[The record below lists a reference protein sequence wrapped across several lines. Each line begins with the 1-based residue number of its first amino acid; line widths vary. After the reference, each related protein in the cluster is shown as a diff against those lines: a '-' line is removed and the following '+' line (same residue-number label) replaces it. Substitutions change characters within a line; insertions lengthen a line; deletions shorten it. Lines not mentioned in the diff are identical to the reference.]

1 MIHRTPTAG
10 MTRQEWLAERRKSLG
25 GSDMGAVLG
34 MHRYSSP
41 YAVWAEKTGRLPD
54 EEDNEAMR
62 QGRDLEDYVARRF
75 MEKSGKKVRRLNAI
89 LRNDEYPHLHANIDR
104 DVVGEDSGLE
114 CKTASAL
121 SSRRF
126 AGGDFPEN
134 YYCQC
139 VTYLAVTGYRRWYLA
154 VLILGKGFQIY
165 QMTTVPEDEVP
176 AWCESST
183 YVGPEEIAA
192 LTRAAEHFWVSYV
205 EQDSPPP
212 VDGLSATT
220 KAMETIYAEDNGGEV
235 QLLDREGLFREYFD
249 LKFAA
254 DRIAKEM
261 DAIKQTIME
270 DLGQASTGACD
281 GFSVTWKNQTRM
293 LFDVNRFA
301 KDHPGMDLS
310 AYYKASI
317 SRPFK
322 IKKEASSQ

>member
-1 MIHRTPTAG
+1 MIHKIPTTG
-10 MTRQEWLAERRKSLG
+10 MSRQDWLAERRKSLG

-41 YAVWAEKTGRLPD
+41 YAVWADKTGRLP
-54 EEDNEAMR
+54 EQEDNEAMR

-75 MEKSGKKVRRLNAI
+75 AEKSGKRVRRLNAI
-89 LRNDEYPHLHANIDR
+89 LRNDLYPHLHANIDR
-104 DVVGEDSGLE
+104 DIVGEDSGLE

-126 AGGDFPEN
+126 SGGDFPEN

-154 VLILGKGFQIY
+154 ALILGKGFQIY
-165 QMTTVPEDEVP
+165 RMTTVPDDP
-176 AWCESST
+176 IPDWCESSL
-183 YVGPEEIAA
+183 YVSPEEIAA
-192 LTRAAEHFWVSYV
+192 LTGAAEDFWASYV
-205 EQDSPPP
+205 EPDAPPP
-212 VDGLSATT
+212 ADGLRATT
-220 KAMETIYAEDNGGEV
+220 EALEAIYKEDCGGEV
-235 QLLDREGLFREYFD
+235 QLLGREAMLREYFD

-270 DLGQASTGACD
+270 DLGAASAGACE
-281 GFSVTWKNQTRM
+281 GFSVTWKQQTRM
-293 LFDVNRFA
+293 LFDARRFA
-301 KDHPGMDLS
+301 ADHPGMDLR
-310 AYYKASI
+310 AYYKASV

-322 IKKEASSQ
+322 ITKKESST